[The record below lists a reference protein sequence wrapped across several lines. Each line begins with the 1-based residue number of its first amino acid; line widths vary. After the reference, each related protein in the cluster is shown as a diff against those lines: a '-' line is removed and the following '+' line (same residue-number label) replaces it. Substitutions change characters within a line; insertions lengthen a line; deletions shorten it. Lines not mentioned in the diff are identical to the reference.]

1 METTVKMFEKMADE
15 IFAAAGVTKD
25 EKSAHIWDQCVVI
38 LSSKMASLS
47 PMGLTME
54 RVELFNKQKTTLIE
68 DLKKGKAEGK
78 I

>member
-1 METTVKMFEKMADE
+1 MRMFEEMADE

-25 EKSAHIWDQCVVI
+25 EKSAHIWKQCVVI
-38 LSSKMASLS
+38 LSSKMSSLS
-47 PMGLTME
+47 SMGLTME
-54 RVELFNKQKTTLIE
+54 RVELFNKQKASLVE